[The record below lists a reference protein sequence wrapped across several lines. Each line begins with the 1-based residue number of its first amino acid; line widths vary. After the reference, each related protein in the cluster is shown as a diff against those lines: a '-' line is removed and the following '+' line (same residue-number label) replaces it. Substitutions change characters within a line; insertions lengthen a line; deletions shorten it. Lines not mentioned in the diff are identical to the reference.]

1 MRQLFLVALILIPAL
16 SRAQA
21 DADNSF
27 HITLNTPLITSYSN
41 IDEVLA
47 PRVLQNAIELT
58 LTQKGYTR
66 NIMASINYTGISQTD
81 IAPNWISLKLR
92 SVNSSNVIIYQPQ
105 VNLSLSPIL
114 LSTLP
119 ASSGNE
125 NIILVYDLVINPSN
139 IFLFTGNINY
149 SIAFSIQ

>member
-1 MRQLFLVALILIPAL
+1 MRRLYLVALILFPAL

-27 HITLNTPLITSYSN
+27 HVTLNTPLITSYSN

-47 PRVLQNAIELT
+47 PRVLHNAIELT
-58 LTQKGYTR
+58 LTPKGYTR

-119 ASSGNE
+119 ASSGE
-125 NIILVYDLVINPSN
+125 QNIILVYDLVINPSN
-139 IFLFTGNINY
+139 TFLFTGNINY